1 MSAPKDRPLSSER
14 ERFLNLRN
22 LPAQLS
28 ASETSHL
35 LGFAPHDIP
44 VLVSKGLLKPL
55 GHPADSAPKYYALG
69 TVQELT
75 VQELKADVKWLHRAR
90 QMIYDHWRMKNA
102 GRASAEYQ
110 MGKRT
115 EDAAAQV
122 A

>member
-22 LPAQLS
+22 LPAQLC

-35 LGFAPHDIP
+35 LGFAPHDVP
-44 VLVSKGLLKPL
+44 VLAAKGLLKPL
-55 GHPADSAPKYYALG
+55 GHPADSAPKYYAL
-69 TVQELT
+69 VT

-90 QMIYDHWRMKNA
+90 QIIYDHWRMKNA

-110 MGKRT
+110 MGNRT
-115 EDAAAQV
+115 EDAGAQV